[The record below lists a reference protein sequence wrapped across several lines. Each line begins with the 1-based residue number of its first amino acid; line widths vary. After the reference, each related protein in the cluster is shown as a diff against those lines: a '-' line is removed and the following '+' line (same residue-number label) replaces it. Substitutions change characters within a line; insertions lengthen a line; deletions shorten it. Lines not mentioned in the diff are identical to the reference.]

1 MIKSNLSIPDFK
13 LQISDSN
20 LQVSD
25 SKLQISEI
33 NNTLLD
39 NASET
44 PEVNVLESEIS
55 NLKSEIQHPLSIDV
69 KNISVSFK
77 TPKGVFT
84 AIKNID
90 LQVKKGE
97 IVALIGHSGCG
108 KSTLLGTISG
118 MTSPTEG
125 VVYANEKPVTGPG
138 PDRGIVF
145 QNYSLLPW
153 MSVYKN
159 IYEAVDSV
167 LKDKTSAEKA
177 EISKN
182 ALQMVNLWEHKDKL
196 PSQLS
201 GGMKQR
207 VAIARAFAIS
217 PSILLL
223 DEPFGALDA
232 LTKGTMHIE
241 LLKLWNLDNRNK
253 TIVMVTHDIE
263 EAIFLSDRVV
273 VLNDGPAATIKEIV
287 DVPLPRPR
295 NKKTIV
301 HDPLYIETHDKL
313 MSLLFEK
320 FSIEDDGVKY
330 NA

>member
-1 MIKSNLSIPDFK
+1 MTKSNIAAFVGASP
-13 LQISDSN
+13 
-20 LQVSD
+20 VSG
-25 SKLQISEI
+25 SSLIAEK
-33 NNTLLD
+33 
-39 NASET
+39 
-44 PEVNVLESEIS
+44 
-55 NLKSEIQHPLSIDV
+55 KHPLSIDV
-69 KNISVSFK
+69 QNVSVSFK
-77 TPKGVFT
+77 TPKGVYT
-84 AIKNID
+84 AIENIN

-97 IVALIGHSGCG
+97 IVSLIGHSGCG

-118 MTSPTEG
+118 MTAPTEG
-125 VVYANEKPVTGPG
+125 VVLANEKVVTGPG

-167 LKDKTSAEKA
+167 LKHKTKAEKA
-177 EISKN
+177 EISQT
-182 ALQMVNLWEHKDKL
+182 ALEMVNLWQHKDKL

-273 VLNDGPAATIKEIV
+273 VLHNGPAATIKEIV

-295 NKKTIV
+295 NKKDIV
-301 HDPLYIETHDKL
+301 HDPLYMEIHDKL
-313 MSLLFEK
+313 MGLLFEK
-320 FSIEDDGVKY
+320 FSIEDDGVTY
-330 NA
+330 QH